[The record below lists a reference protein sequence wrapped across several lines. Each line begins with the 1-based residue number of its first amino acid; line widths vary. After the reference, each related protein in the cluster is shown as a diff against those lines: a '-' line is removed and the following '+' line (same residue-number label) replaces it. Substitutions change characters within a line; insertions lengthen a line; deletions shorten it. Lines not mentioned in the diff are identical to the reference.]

1 MKAII
6 HRLTLLITSVL
17 LSFPSMAELV
27 ILQYHHVATNTP
39 AVSSISPQ
47 GFAEHMDLL
56 EKENMVVVDLY
67 EAMQALDRGETL
79 PDRAVVITFDD
90 AYLSVY
96 ENALPILAKRKWPFT
111 MFVNTAAVD
120 GNHNVAM
127 SWDQLRDMQ
136 RQGGVLAN
144 HSVNHPYLIERPE
157 TLSIEQWL
165 DQEIGHAQRRLEKE
179 LGISIRMH
187 AYPYGEF
194 NQDIIDWMDSNG
206 YLAFGQQSGAVSR
219 HSHRQALPR
228 YPASGIYANP
238 KTLVTK
244 LHSLAFPIKA
254 DQLIE
259 PILHDNPPTLSFA
272 FSSDDIRPHQIQ
284 CFAGGQGAISTK
296 ATRQDGVITVEAKA
310 DNPITAGRPRYNCT
324 APSIQQPSRY
334 YWYSQFWTN
343 TDIPN
348 R

>member
-1 MKAII
+1 MKSLL
-6 HRLTLLITSVL
+6 HRLTLTMISAL
-17 LSFPSMAELV
+17 LALPAMAELV

-39 AVSSISPQ
+39 AVSSISPA
-47 GFAEHMDLL
+47 GFAEHMALL
-56 EKENMVVVDLY
+56 EKEQMVVVDLY
-67 EAMQALDRGETL
+67 EAMQSLQRGESL
-79 PDRAVVITFDD
+79 PDRAVAITFDD

-96 ENALPILAKRKWPFT
+96 ENALPILKARQWPFT
-111 MFVNTAAVD
+111 MFVNTGAVD

-136 RQGGVLAN
+136 KNGGVLVN
-144 HSVNHPYLIERPE
+144 HSVNHPYLIERPDG
-157 TLSIEQWL
+157 LSVAQWL
-165 DQEIGHAQRRLEKE
+165 DQEIGHAQRRLENE
-179 LGISIRMH
+179 LGVSIKMH

-194 NQDIIDWMDSNG
+194 DQEIMDWLEQQG
-206 YLAFGQQSGAVSR
+206 YLSFGQQSGAVGR

-259 PILHDNPPTLSFA
+259 PLLTDNPPALTFA
-272 FSSDDIRPHQIQ
+272 FQSNDIRPHQIQ
-284 CFAGGQGAISTK
+284 CFAGGQGAIPTQ
-296 ATRQDGVITVEAKA
+296 ARNQDGVIQVSAKA
-310 DNPITAGRPRYNCT
+310 EQPISAGRPRYNCT
-324 APSIQQPSRY
+324 APSIKQPSRY